1 METIFQLCRHR
12 ALRLEDLNFPNIV
25 TIMSTT
31 VPQTHLT
38 LSAPAARNLAT
49 ATVTVPQNAART
61 PRWLHKLLPW
71 VDVDGG
77 VYRVNRRKI
86 LVQPPGLITVEI
98 DGKKANI
105 VPKSLRGIPLFS
117 GLDNE
122 TLRTV
127 AAEFSVEQHD
137 LGKVIAKE
145 GDTGKKLYVVA
156 RGKLK
161 LAVEG
166 PHGSEVRQALLGEG
180 NYFGDDSL
188 LREGTK
194 VPAITALTA
203 VTLLSLDRAKFDA
216 LKRKAA
222 VRDAIET
229 ALHKRESAQ
238 AKANEYGEAVIDLA
252 TVHGG
257 EPKLPTTFVDYEED
271 PREYHLS
278 TIQTVLQTHTRVTD
292 LYSNK
297 IDQLRE
303 QVRLTVEAVK
313 EWEEWELVNNP
324 DFGLMREVAPSQRI
338 PTRSG
343 PPTPDDLDE
352 LLALVWKKPAF
363 FLAHP
368 RAIVAFGRECTRRGV
383 PPPTVNLFG
392 SPFITWRGVPLVPSD
407 KLLINGHTNAG
418 GTLGSTSILLLRVGE
433 GEQGVV
439 GLQKTGVTG
448 EVEPGLS
455 VRYMGTNENSIA
467 SHLVTRYFS
476 AAVLTG
482 DAIARLDN
490 VLVGNYHDYV

>member
-1 METIFQLCRHR
+1 
-12 ALRLEDLNFPNIV
+12 
-25 TIMSTT
+25 MSSST
-31 VPQTHLT
+31 VPQPHLS
-38 LSAPAARNLAT
+38 LSAAAARNLAT

-71 VDVDGG
+71 IDVDGG

-86 LVQPPGLITVEI
+86 LVHKAGLLVTHV
-98 DGKKANI
+98 DGKKAHI
-105 VPKSLRGIPLFS
+105 EPESLRGIPFLS
-117 GLDNE
+117 ELDKE
-122 TLRTV
+122 ALRTI
-127 AAEFSVEQHD
+127 AAEFATEQHER
-137 LGKVIAKE
+137 GKAIAKE
-145 GDTGKKLYVVA
+145 GEAGKKLYVVA
-156 RGKLK
+156 RGKLE
-161 LAVEG
+161 LSVAG
-166 PHGSEVRQALLGEG
+166 PHGDKLRQKLLGEG
-180 NYFGDDSL
+180 AYYGDEALLGDSV
-188 LREGTK
+188 K
-194 VPAITALTA
+194 VPAVTALTA
-203 VTLLSLDRAKFDA
+203 VTLLTLDRAKFDA
-216 LKRKAA
+216 LRRKAA
-222 VRDAIET
+222 VRDAIER
-229 ALHKRESAQ
+229 AVQQRQNAHV
-238 AKANEYGEAVIDLA
+238 NEYGEAAIDLT
-252 TVHGG
+252 TVQGG

-271 PREYHLS
+271 PREYHLN

-292 LYSNK
+292 LYSNR

-313 EWEEWELVNNP
+313 EWEEWELINNA
-324 DFGLMREVAPSQRI
+324 DFGLLREVAASQRI

-368 RAIVAFGRECTRRGV
+368 RAIAAFGRECTRRGV

-392 SPFITWRGVPLVPSD
+392 SPFLTWRGVPLVPSD
-407 KLLINGHTNAG
+407 KLLINGHSNVG
-418 GTLGSTSILLLRVGE
+418 GSLGSTSILLLRVGE

-476 AAVLTG
+476 TTVLT
-482 DAIARLDN
+482 DDSIARLDN
-490 VLVGNYHDYV
+490 VLVGNYHDYVYPR

>member
-1 METIFQLCRHR
+1 
-12 ALRLEDLNFPNIV
+12 
-25 TIMSTT
+25 MSTT
-31 VPQTHLT
+31 PSSNLS
-38 LSAPAARNLAT
+38 LSASAARNLAT

-71 VDVDGG
+71 IDVDGG
-77 VYRVNRRKI
+77 VYRVNRRKV
-86 LVQPPGLITVEI
+86 LVNKAGLIVVEV
-98 DGKKANI
+98 DGKRAHI
-105 VPKSLRGIPLFS
+105 DPASLRGIPLFS
-117 GLDNE
+117 GLDDA
-122 TLRTV
+122 TLEVV
-127 AAEFSVEQHD
+127 AKEFTTEHHD
-137 LGKVIAKE
+137 LGKVLAKE
-145 GDTGKKLYVVA
+145 GDSAKKLYVLA
-156 RGKLK
+156 RGKLELSIAGPQGDK
-161 LAVEG
+161 L
-166 PHGSEVRQALLGEG
+166 RQALLGEG
-180 NYFGDDSL
+180 SFYGDEALLDDSL
-188 LREGTK
+188 K
-194 VPAITALTA
+194 SPAIKALTETT
-203 VTLLSLDRAKFDA
+203 VLTLDRTKFDA
-216 LKRKAA
+216 LKRKASI
-222 VRDAIET
+222 RDAI
-229 ALHKRESAQ
+229 AESIESRKAAV
-238 AKANEYGEAVIDLA
+238 AKSNEYGESLIDLL
-252 TVHGG
+252 TVQGG

-271 PREYHLS
+271 PREYHLN

-313 EWEEWELVNNP
+313 EWEEWELLNNP
-324 DFGLMREVAPSQRI
+324 DFGLLREVAPSQRI

-407 KLLINGHTNAG
+407 KLLINGKSNVGASSVG
-418 GTLGSTSILLLRVGE
+418 NTSILLMRVGE

-476 AAVLTG
+476 TAVLVE
-482 DAIARLDN
+482 DSIARLDN
-490 VLVGNYHDYV
+490 VLVGNYHDYVYPR